1 MNNFELLFTKALNSA
16 RRSSPITYVAL
27 RALIDSCPKDNQ
39 IKLLSSIMLRQLQT
53 SNKWHYRNFKV
64 FKEKEPQ
71 GIEYRELTIG
81 SPLTLL
87 AEAILIDKLQENK
100 IYNNNPNVYSYRLP
114 FYKNSGQNFA
124 FFMHGYKKR
133 NEKIE
138 LALAEGN
145 FAYIFDLKKFYPSVN
160 QEKLYEVFNNK
171 IEISQCESKTK
182 KQLQIFLKSL
192 LEATNQ
198 GVAANPDFGHICA
211 DLYLEDFDF
220 NMTQY
225 FGISRY
231 FRYVDDLVIISIQEN
246 QLDEIRAK
254 IKQLLPIGLELN
266 EKKTDLVNYEQ
277 WSKISFDDIDKIND
291 EFSDFMTSLTIYLAL
306 NPKKLGRLKQEFND
320 KNIFLPFDKIFAN
333 SQYKRQVKFY
343 KSLLFDN
350 YEYLLYLFGK
360 SHNFLEIAE
369 KLKHELFSILE
380 KLPDINTLNGFER
393 RLLIQKY
400 RFCINRLLIFSGKE
414 SIEKILFLLPH
425 EKEFTEI
432 RILIVSL
439 LNNDVSELIKFN
451 GNTILSFCELW
462 KSNLKEKPMIQISD
476 ETILDNSFDAILTL
490 ILNNILPID
499 IIPIEKFDYEKQVL
513 LGSLKRGKRQERI
526 FDNLNYYDEITTILN
541 KTSYDEIG
549 TYLTTRYNDNEVV
562 DLETLKVGSGLYS
575 NF

>member
-27 RALIDSCPKDNQ
+27 RALMDSCPKDNQ
-39 IKLLSSIMLRQLQT
+39 IKLLSSIMSRQLQT

-87 AEAILIDKLQENK
+87 AEAMLIDKLQENK
-100 IYNNNPNVYSYRLP
+100 IYNDNPNVYSYRLP

-160 QEKLYEVFNNK
+160 QKQLYEVFNNK
-171 IEISQCESKTK
+171 IEISQCEKKTK
-182 KQLQIFLKSL
+182 KQLNIFINSL

-198 GVAANPDFGHICA
+198 GVAANPDFGHLCA
-211 DLYLEDFDF
+211 DLYLENFDF
-220 NMTQY
+220 NMTQH
-225 FGISRY
+225 FGTSHY
-231 FRYVDDLVIISIQEN
+231 FRYVDDLVIISSQET

-266 EKKTDLVNYEQ
+266 EKKTDLVNFEQ

-306 NPKKLGRLKQEFND
+306 NPKKLGKLKQEFND

-350 YEYLLYLFGK
+350 YAYLLYLFGK

-369 KLKHELFSILE
+369 TLKNKLFYILE
-380 KLPDINTLNGFER
+380 KLPDIKILNGFER

-414 SIEKILFLLPH
+414 SIEKILFLIPD
-425 EKEFTEI
+425 EKEFIEI
-432 RILIVSL
+432 RILIIAL
-439 LNNDVSELIKFN
+439 LNNDVSELVKFN

-462 KSNLKEKPMIQISD
+462 KSNLKEKPIIKISD
-476 ETILDNSFDAILTL
+476 EATLENSFDAILTL
-490 ILNNILPID
+490 VLHDILPVE
-499 IIPIEKFDYEKQVL
+499 IIPIDKFDHEKQAL
-513 LGSLKRGKRQERI
+513 LHSLKIAQKQGRI

-541 KTSYDEIG
+541 RISHDEIG
-549 TYLTTRYNDNEVV
+549 TYLTTRYNDNEVI
-562 DLETLKVGSGLYS
+562 DLETLKVGSGIS
-575 NF
+575 SGF

>member
-27 RALIDSCPKDNQ
+27 RALMDSCPKDNQ
-39 IKLLSSIMLRQLQT
+39 IKLLSSIMSRQLQT

-87 AEAILIDKLQENK
+87 AEAMLIDKLQENK
-100 IYNNNPNVYSYRLP
+100 IYNDNPNVYSYRLP

-160 QEKLYEVFNNK
+160 QKQLYEVFNNK
-171 IEISQCESKTK
+171 IEISQCEKKTK
-182 KQLQIFLKSL
+182 KQLNIFINSL

-198 GVAANPDFGHICA
+198 GVAANPDFGHLCA
-211 DLYLEDFDF
+211 DLYLENFDF
-220 NMTQY
+220 NMTQH
-225 FGISRY
+225 FGTSHY
-231 FRYVDDLVIISIQEN
+231 FRYVDDLVIISSQET

-306 NPKKLGRLKQEFND
+306 NPKKLGNLKQEFND

-350 YEYLLYLFGK
+350 YAYLLYLFGK

-369 KLKHELFSILE
+369 TLKNKLFYILE
-380 KLPDINTLNGFER
+380 KLPDIKILNGFER

-414 SIEKILFLLPH
+414 SIEKILFLIPD
-425 EKEFTEI
+425 EKEFIEI
-432 RILIVSL
+432 RILIIAL
-439 LNNDVSELIKFN
+439 LNNDVSELVKFN

-462 KSNLKEKPMIQISD
+462 KSNLKEKPIIQIS
-476 ETILDNSFDAILTL
+476 EEATLENYFDAILTL
-490 ILNNILPID
+490 VLHDILPVE
-499 IIPIEKFDYEKQVL
+499 IIPIDKFDHEKQAL
-513 LGSLKRGKRQERI
+513 LHSLKIAQKQGRI
-526 FDNLNYYDEITTILN
+526 FNNLNYYDEITTILN
-541 KTSYDEIG
+541 RISHDEIG

-562 DLETLKVGSGLYS
+562 DLETLKIGSGIS
-575 NF
+575 SGF

>member
-27 RALIDSCPKDNQ
+27 RALIDSCSKDNQ
-39 IKLLSSIMLRQLQT
+39 IKLLSSIMSRQLQT

-87 AEAILIDKLQENK
+87 AEAMLIDKLQENK
-100 IYNNNPNVYSYRLP
+100 IYNDNPNVYSYRLP

-133 NEKIE
+133 NERIE

-160 QEKLYEVFNNK
+160 QKQLYDVFNNK
-171 IEISQCESKTK
+171 IEMSQCEKKTK
-182 KQLQIFLKSL
+182 KQLNVFINSL

-198 GVAANPDFGHICA
+198 GVAANPDFGHLCA
-211 DLYLEDFDF
+211 NLYLENFDF
-220 NMTQY
+220 NMTQH
-225 FGISRY
+225 FGTSHY
-231 FRYVDDLVIISIQEN
+231 FRYVDDLVIISSQEN

-306 NPKKLGRLKQEFND
+306 NPKKLGKLKQEFND

-350 YEYLLYLFGK
+350 YAYLLYLFGK

-369 KLKHELFSILE
+369 TLKNKLFYILE
-380 KLPDINTLNGFER
+380 KLPDIKILNGFER

-414 SIEKILFLLPH
+414 SIEKILFLIPD
-425 EKEFTEI
+425 EKEFIEI
-432 RILIVSL
+432 RILIIAL
-439 LNNDVSELIKFN
+439 LNNDVSELVKFN

-462 KSNLKEKPMIQISD
+462 KSNLKEKPSAKISD
-476 ETILDNSFDAILTL
+476 DISFDNCFDAILTL
-490 ILNNILPID
+490 VLHDILSID
-499 IIPIEKFDYEKQVL
+499 IIPISKLNAETKALLHLLEKDKKE
-513 LGSLKRGKRQERI
+513 ERI
-526 FDNLNYYDEITTILN
+526 FYNLNYYDEMTTILN
-541 KTSYDEIG
+541 SISQDKIG
-549 TYLTTRYNDNEVV
+549 TYLTTRYNDNEVI
-562 DLETLKVGSGLYS
+562 DLETLKVGSGMSS
-575 NF
+575 NY